1 MERIDAQRYTVGERV
16 YVRYDPARPSAS
28 IWLGREDVALEQR
41 RPGIAVRAASA

>member
-28 IWLGREDVALEQR
+28 IWLGREGVALEQR
-41 RPGIAVRAASA
+41 RPGSAVSAASA